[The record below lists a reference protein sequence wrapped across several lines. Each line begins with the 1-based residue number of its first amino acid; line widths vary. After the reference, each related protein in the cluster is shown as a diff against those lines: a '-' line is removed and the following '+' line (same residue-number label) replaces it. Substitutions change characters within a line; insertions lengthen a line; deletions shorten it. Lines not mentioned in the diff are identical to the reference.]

1 MESTKDRKSFI
12 INWFSAFKVEV
23 YFLLHKTVY
32 VIFVF
37 NNSVFAQLIKISTNF
52 GFCYH
57 HASQAYEV
65 KSKP

>member
-37 NNSVFAQLIKISTNF
+37 NNSVLHS
-52 GFCYH
+52 
-57 HASQAYEV
+57 
-65 KSKP
+65 